1 MLNCLLVGL
10 GGFIGAVMRYL
21 IGLLPLKNPDGFPLA
36 TFIVNVV
43 GALAIGCIALAVSK
57 YANLDQRLI
66 LFLKV
71 GICGGFTTFSTFS
84 LEAFG
89 LLEKGRFIMGAV
101 YITASLAGC
110 ILGVWLGMTLSKYAA
125 GK

>member
-1 MLNCLLVGL
+1 MLNCLFVGL

-21 IGLLPLKNPDGFPLA
+21 VGLLPLKNPDGFPLA

-84 LEAFG
+84 LETAQLIKNG
-89 LLEKGRFIMGAV
+89 SIGVAV
-101 YITASLAGC
+101 LYVVLSIL
-110 ILGVWLGMTLSKYAA
+110 LGVTAA
-125 GK
+125 MLPEILAK